1 MSDTLSPAA
10 LAAVSSAATGSTPR
24 AVRHFGLAAMEARAA
39 RTGRAVTGPTPSRP
53 VAPVQ
58 SQRPARR
65 VVVRLWLPT
74 TLLFLLLAPFALL
87 LAPLGYFAPPPY
99 NRRPLAAVLGVGAL
113 LLSLGGTVV
122 DVDAREALI
131 RIRLF

>member
-1 MSDTLSPAA
+1 MTSMPMP
-10 LAAVSSAATGSTPR
+10 VPR
-24 AVRHFGLAAMEARAA
+24 AVSHFGLAAMEARAA
-39 RTGRAVTGPTPSRP
+39 RTRRAVAPQA
-53 VAPVQ
+53 APVQ
-58 SQRPARR
+58 PQPPVSARR

-87 LAPLGYFAPPPY
+87 LAPFLAFAPRPY
-99 NRRPLAAVLGVGAL
+99 GERPFAVVLGVGAL

-122 DVDAREALI
+122 EVDAREALI